1 MHSCCKGKDG
11 GGGAQIADD
20 EMNKAVEQRR
30 YEGAACQRGPRQGSE
45 GRGRMAKACVCV
57 YVRVVVVDV
66 VMFAVNRPMG
76 SGQDWA
82 GMGRT
87 GARAL
92 HGGYRQHGY
101 PCRVDGHVQ
110 RHWLRPAKTTKRNKT
125 KNSTWHGM
133 AWHGIDNSGG
143 RKEDMRSAGC
153 TWQCRSLRGEAHRP
167 LARTPIS
174 QRRTRAGD
182 APRQTSLGRSLAIRL
197 RATLDSDAKPP
208 TFGTWTVV
216 CSHSPTPRIRLLQA
230 IAQRRPSTCCQSP
243 LLCALLR

>member
-20 EMNKAVEQRR
+20 ETKKAVGQR
-30 YEGAACQRGPRQGSE
+30 YEDAVCQRGPWQRRE
-45 GRGRMAKACVCV
+45 ARGPMVKACVCV

-66 VMFAVNRPMG
+66 VMFAVNQPMG

-87 GARAL
+87 GTRAL

-110 RHWLRPAKTTKRNKT
+110 RHRLRPAKQQNETKQNK
-125 KNSTWHGM
+125 KRYMAWHGM
-133 AWHGIDNSGG
+133 ALITIAAAKRICARPGGHGNGFICMVNEG
-143 RKEDMRSAGC
+143 
-153 TWQCRSLRGEAHRP
+153 HVP
-167 LARTPIS
+167 FARTLIS
-174 QRRTRAGD
+174 QRWTRAGD